1 MKLTNEQKVFLD
13 KVVEGRWL
21 INPNTDLVDVVD
33 GGVYMSDMSLTEIPV
48 KFGEVTSYFNCSYNQ
63 LTSLVGAPQSIG
75 GGFYCSYNQLTSL
88 VGAPQSIGGGFY
100 CSYNQLTSL
109 VGAPQSVGG
118 DFDCRGS
125 QLTSLEGA
133 PQSVRGNFYCHGN
146 RLTRLVGK
154 PQLVKGL
161 FFMNLGDIDKEY
173 YHVIIPEIEE
183 MIESGFGLHNPDLY
197 YYPYKEAYYNSKVIN
212 VL

>member
-48 KFGEVTSYFNCSYNQ
+48 KFGEVTSYFN
-63 LTSLVGAPQSIG
+63 
-75 GGFYCSYNQLTSL
+75 CSYNQLTSL